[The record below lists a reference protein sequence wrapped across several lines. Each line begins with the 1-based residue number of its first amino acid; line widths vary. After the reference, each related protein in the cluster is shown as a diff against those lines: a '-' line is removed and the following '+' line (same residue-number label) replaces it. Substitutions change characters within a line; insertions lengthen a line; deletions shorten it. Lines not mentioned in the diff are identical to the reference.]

1 YCDGSSYSRKASPG
15 DHLDRRTRSNRGR
28 LYERGGGLRDWTSAR
43 SSQGGAGKYD
53 RPTCSMGPST
63 EQRATAAG
71 DDSVRRR
78 GAEESGRLGAGVL
91 PGMEES
97 ADRLAA
103 RCAAGNGRD
112 DAAGSGAIAAH
123 SNGIVRKDLPNADRS
138 SGVSYV
144 RIGRGGRRC
153 QTKRA
158 HSERS
163 ARRLGTACIAHGRA
177 GLPDDEGERIVHG
190 EAS

>member
-1 YCDGSSYSRKASPG
+1 
-15 DHLDRRTRSNRGR
+15 
-28 LYERGGGLRDWTSAR
+28 
-43 SSQGGAGKYD
+43 
-53 RPTCSMGPST
+53 MGPST

-123 SNGIVRKDLPNADRS
+123 SNGIVRKDFPNAVQRKAGS
-138 SGVSYV
+138 SFRWLTPRDDVQGVLFTV
-144 RIGRGGRRC
+144 E
-153 QTKRA
+153 
-158 HSERS
+158 H
-163 ARRLGTACIAHGRA
+163 GTAPARGLTPQALTPEELRA
-177 GLPDDEGERIVHG
+177 ACPEL
-190 EAS
+190 AKWY